1 MRVLM
6 ITIIL
11 GMVTLFAGCGAEWTA
26 GGAGLAGGFTA
37 SEMLKGLQV
46 DLERRQNALIEH
58 YNQLVA
64 AGAKAETLEDV
75 KQQIADNQKLQ
86 QGAGTISEVAKT
98 NWSDPKAAGG
108 AVGTILALAYALF
121 KRKDLNNTIAGVKAF
136 RAKADETTKH
146 QLDQVLLEK
155 KAAT

>member
-6 ITIIL
+6 MTIIL
-11 GMVTLFAGCGAEWTA
+11 GMVTLFAGCGAEWTG

-37 SEMLKGLQV
+37 AEMLKGLQV
-46 DLERRQNALIEH
+46 ERERRQNALIEN

-86 QGAGTISEVAKT
+86 QGAGTKSKVAKT
-98 NWSDPKAAGG
+98 KRGDPKGSGG
-108 AVGTILALAYALF
+108 
-121 KRKDLNNTIAGVKAF
+121 R
-136 RAKADETTKH
+136 
-146 QLDQVLLEK
+146 
-155 KAAT
+155 